1 MIRSQDLPAGYACR
15 TDRRRWMAGA
25 MAAFGLGSVARAVR
39 SASDVLAEVQPVSR
53 IPGDPATFEHLGF
66 RIVAYPSLLESTAS
80 VPVVFLFGGNGMGAV
95 VRSVQAD
102 QLAEDLSRRGV
113 ASVVVHYP
121 NLKHADD
128 LLNRIVT
135 PMADF
140 LSRPWAKKNRI
151 DPTRVGAAGFSAGG
165 LIATLL
171 ATRYRT
177 DLPFEIRSAL
187 NYYGPVD
194 LKQWFA
200 FHDARAAAPDRESI
214 APVYQG
220 NRGPEEIGRSAHGSI
235 VCRDLSI
242 SLRNKVTEN
251 IGGLSEGKLEA
262 FSEPLILRADVHS
275 EATPDFNSK
284 PRLVGAFGTMDDN
297 CDALFQPRLLER
309 LGQLHRIEAKSFVY
323 EGPHGVSWRACP
335 RALDT
340 FLEPLQAPAPEFE
353 ITRFS

>member
-1 MIRSQDLPAGYACR
+1 
-15 TDRRRWMAGA
+15 MAT
-25 MAAFGLGSVARAVR
+25 FGLGSVARAVR
-39 SASDVLAEVQPVSR
+39 SASDRLIEVKPVSQT
-53 IPGDPATFEHLGF
+53 PGEPATFEHLGY
-66 RIVAYPSLLESTAS
+66 RIVAYPSMLESTEP

-113 ASVVVHYP
+113 AAVVVHYP
-121 NLKHADD
+121 NLQHADD
-128 LLNRIVT
+128 LLTRIVT

-140 LSRPWAKKNRI
+140 LSRPWAKRHQI

-171 ATRYRT
+171 ATRYRN

-200 FHDARAAAPDRESI
+200 FHDARATAADRESI
-214 APVYQG
+214 ASLYQG

-242 SLRNKVTEN
+242 SLRKKVTEN
-251 IGGLSEGKLEA
+251 IGGLTERKLDA
-262 FSEPLILRADVHS
+262 FSEPQILHADVNS
-275 EATPDFNSK
+275 EATPDFISK

-309 LGQLHRIEAKSFVY
+309 LGQLHRAESQSFVY

-335 RALDT
+335 MALDA
-340 FLEPLQAPAPEFE
+340 FLEPLQARAAEFGV
-353 ITRFS
+353 TPVS